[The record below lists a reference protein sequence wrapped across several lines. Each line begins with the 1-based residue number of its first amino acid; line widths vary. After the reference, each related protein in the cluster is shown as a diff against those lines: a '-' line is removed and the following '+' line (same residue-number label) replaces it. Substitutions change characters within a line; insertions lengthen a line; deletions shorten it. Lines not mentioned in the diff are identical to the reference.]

1 VILVTLAPA
10 LAGRGEGTLLELL
23 AAALAANLMLHMS
36 LTEASPGLSADWLL
50 LPSLAEWLLVLLWAT
65 LLEEVMLWAT
75 LLEEVVPWA
84 ALLPV

>member
-1 VILVTLAPA
+1 MILVTLAPA

-23 AAALAANLMLHMS
+23 AAALAANLLHMS